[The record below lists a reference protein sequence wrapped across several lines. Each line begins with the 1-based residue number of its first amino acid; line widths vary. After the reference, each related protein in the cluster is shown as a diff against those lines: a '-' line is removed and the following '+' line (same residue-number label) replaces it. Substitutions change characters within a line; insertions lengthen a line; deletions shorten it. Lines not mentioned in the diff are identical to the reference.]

1 MLHRYPFLR
10 LFFPLALGVYCG
22 DVTFYQGQS
31 GWTAFSFYGLLLFLF
46 ALLIVLY
53 FLKRYSYRWL
63 FGAFLMSFFFMLG
76 VVRMNGVLRQSE
88 FGLPNEKA
96 AYRAVITEKP
106 KKKERVVVCQARIEP
121 IRPPSCPSSRGPNG
135 DAFSTGQTAP
145 VTRQSFRPLKAL
157 LHIGKDSLSER
168 LTTGDELLVYA
179 SLSPPTNNGNPDEF
193 DYARFLARTQVSVIG
208 FAYNHDWK
216 LLAQSRTHTF
226 KEHVLGCRETVL
238 EAYRRL
244 GFTGDDLAV
253 LSALTVGYKEELSED
268 IRETYSISGASHVLA
283 LSGLHI
289 GLLYAL
295 FWFFLR
301 RLPGRYKGIALLRVF
316 LLVLLLWGFAV
327 FTGFSAS
334 VVRSVTMFS
343 LFAIAG
349 LFGRKPFSLN
359 TLLAAG
365 FFMLLFYPC
374 WLFDVGFQLSFCAV
388 AVILLLQPRLF
399 RLIPFSSRGWKY
411 VWGVMSV
418 SIAAQI
424 GTSPLVLLY
433 FSRFSTHFL
442 LTNLFV
448 VPLVS
453 IIMYLAVLLLL
464 FMPFPMMQSWVALV
478 LRVVIDLLNGGVR
491 WVERLPLSSVDGV
504 WVDRVEVVGIYLF
517 LLLSLRYLFVHKG
530 KTAMMC
536 LSCLFFISAWHV
548 AMRFYD
554 RPRQGVRFY
563 NVHDSPVVHCIA
575 SDGRSWLAY
584 ADSLPDQKGLC
595 KAVSGYWLHAR
606 LKAPQPVFS
615 DFKDGC
621 LACDNHIVAFSGC
634 RICIVNDD
642 RWRNKKVS
650 QPLLI
655 DYLYLCE
662 GHAGD
667 LRGLVNLFA
676 ARSVILDSSL
686 PEYKKQAYEEECR
699 QLGIRYISLSEKGS
713 VCFLL

>member
-193 DYARFLARTQVSVIG
+193 DYARFLARKQVSVIG

-268 IRETYSISGASHVLA
+268 IRET
-283 LSGLHI
+283 
-289 GLLYAL
+289 
-295 FWFFLR
+295 
-301 RLPGRYKGIALLRVF
+301 
-316 LLVLLLWGFAV
+316 
-327 FTGFSAS
+327 
-334 VVRSVTMFS
+334 
-343 LFAIAG
+343 
-349 LFGRKPFSLN
+349 
-359 TLLAAG
+359 
-365 FFMLLFYPC
+365 
-374 WLFDVGFQLSFCAV
+374 
-388 AVILLLQPRLF
+388 
-399 RLIPFSSRGWKY
+399 
-411 VWGVMSV
+411 
-418 SIAAQI
+418 
-424 GTSPLVLLY
+424 
-433 FSRFSTHFL
+433 
-442 LTNLFV
+442 
-448 VPLVS
+448 
-453 IIMYLAVLLLL
+453 
-464 FMPFPMMQSWVALV
+464 
-478 LRVVIDLLNGGVR
+478 
-491 WVERLPLSSVDGV
+491 
-504 WVDRVEVVGIYLF
+504 
-517 LLLSLRYLFVHKG
+517 
-530 KTAMMC
+530 
-536 LSCLFFISAWHV
+536 
-548 AMRFYD
+548 
-554 RPRQGVRFY
+554 
-563 NVHDSPVVHCIA
+563 
-575 SDGRSWLAY
+575 
-584 ADSLPDQKGLC
+584 
-595 KAVSGYWLHAR
+595 
-606 LKAPQPVFS
+606 
-615 DFKDGC
+615 
-621 LACDNHIVAFSGC
+621 
-634 RICIVNDD
+634 
-642 RWRNKKVS
+642 
-650 QPLLI
+650 
-655 DYLYLCE
+655 
-662 GHAGD
+662 
-667 LRGLVNLFA
+667 
-676 ARSVILDSSL
+676 
-686 PEYKKQAYEEECR
+686 
-699 QLGIRYISLSEKGS
+699 
-713 VCFLL
+713 